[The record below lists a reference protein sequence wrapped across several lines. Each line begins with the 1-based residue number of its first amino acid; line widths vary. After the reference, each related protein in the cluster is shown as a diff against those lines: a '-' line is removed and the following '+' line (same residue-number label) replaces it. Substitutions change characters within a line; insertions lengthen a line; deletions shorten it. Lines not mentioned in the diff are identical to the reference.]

1 MRFSGGISETCVFWG
16 IFFPMLGILPE
27 TRHFCAGIL
36 CPMEYK
42 YEKKDS
48 AGSRCLN
55 CGKPILS
62 YGRVDRKYCCP
73 ACKNRYNNQHRS
85 SPGQERVKII
95 RTLDS
100 NREIL
105 YKLLK
110 LGISSIDR
118 VSMAHL
124 GFNPEYATSCHRVGT
139 RVIYGCF
146 DMSYEQT
153 PTRFWRIRQTLLD
166 DGEAGKPGGRSGKDG
181 ENGLRRLSSPVSE
194 GL

>member
-1 MRFSGGISETCVFWG
+1 
-16 IFFPMLGILPE
+16 MLGILPGS
-27 TRHFCAGIL
+27 RHFCAGRTG
-36 CPMEYK
+36 PMEYE
-42 YEKKDS
+42 YQKKEDVQ
-48 AGSRCLN
+48 SRCLN

-73 ACKNRYNNQHRS
+73 ACKNRYNNQHRNN
-85 SPGQERVKII
+85 PGHERVKII
-95 RTLDS
+95 RALDA

-110 LGISSIDR
+110 LGITSIDR

-153 PTRFWRIRQTLLD
+153 PTRIWRIRQTILED
-166 DGEAGKPGGRSGKDG
+166 EDAAQPGGRSGGYGKS
-181 ENGLRRLSSPVSE
+181 GLKRLSSPVSE